1 VRSVNAKSVLLGI
14 IAAAAIGFVVHALAL
29 PDLLALAVG
38 AAAGALMRHEEDSQ
52 TAAIGFLASAAVLLA
67 PLGGLEIPIGLA
79 LFGYTAARHT

>member
-1 VRSVNAKSVLLGI
+1 VRSVNAKSVLLGLV
-14 IAAAAIGFVVHALAL
+14 AAAVIGFVVHALAL

-38 AAAGALMRHEEDSQ
+38 AAAGAFMRHEEDSQ
-52 TAAIGFLASAAVLLA
+52 TAAIGFLVAAAAMLA